1 MHNPLYKECVE
12 KIILSFMSHWLN
24 YRAAGILHVYEWT
37 NVINS
42 NMCHNQFPIE
52 IFGCFG
58 FFHYFIWH
66 KFWICY
72 WNTKKNPINAKTGN
86 LLYKHIGRY
95 IGRYTSKLLCLKYY
109 IQDSQNSKS
118 STILTT
124 EEKKFTFL
132 RYW

>member
-1 MHNPLYKECVE
+1 MLLEHE
-12 KIILSFMSHWLN
+12 KK
-24 YRAAGILHVYEWT
+24 T
-37 NVINS
+37 
-42 NMCHNQFPIE
+42 
-52 IFGCFG
+52 
-58 FFHYFIWH
+58 
-66 KFWICY
+66 
-72 WNTKKNPINAKTGN
+72 INAKTGN

-132 RYW
+132 RY